1 MIEKTYK
8 IIAVRKDYVEIDIP
22 AAFYMVGTFE
32 EAIEKAK
39 NDDHESEWVS
49 YELGDFSNY
58 INLGEK

>member
-1 MIEKTYK
+1 MIEKTYR

-22 AAFYMVGTFE
+22 AKSKE

-39 NDDHESEWVS
+39 NNDHESEWVS

>member
-22 AAFYMVGTFE
+22 AKSKE

-58 INLGEK
+58 INLGEKNGN

>member
-1 MIEKTYK
+1 MNEKTYK

-22 AAFYMVGTFE
+22 AKSKE

>member
-22 AAFYMVGTFE
+22 AKSKE
-32 EAIEKAK
+32 EAIGKAK

-58 INLGEK
+58 INLYHLY

>member
-22 AAFYMVGTFE
+22 AKSKE

-39 NDDHESEWVS
+39 NDAHESEWVS

>member
-22 AAFYMVGTFE
+22 AKSKE

>member
-8 IIAVRKDYVEIDIP
+8 IIAVRNDYVEIDIP
-22 AAFYMVGTFE
+22 AKSKE

>member
-22 AAFYMVGTFE
+22 AKSKE
-32 EAIEKAK
+32 EAIDKAK